1 MVEERLELVELR
13 ENFYRD
19 SFGKM
24 ILLIVGFCVAI
35 CLLAG
40 ISFYLYLDKPKP
52 IVFPV
57 LDEWRV
63 MAPVPVD
70 QPYVSAPE
78 LLQWTSDVLR
88 TVFVFDFINYNEQ
101 LKAYTHYFTSDGWNI
116 FLNQL
121 SNYVSQDT
129 LTNEKQ
135 FVNGTPAGAPYIVS
149 QGLLSGRYAW
159 WLQMPLTISYV
170 GSKNSYNQSL
180 TFQVL
185 VVRVPTLNNLS
196 GLAIDNMMVVKGNPS

>member
-1 MVEERLELVELR
+1 MVEERLEPVVLT

-24 ILLIVGFCVAI
+24 ILLIMGFIIAI

-40 ISFYLYLDKPKP
+40 ISFYLYFDKPKP

-57 LDEWRV
+57 LEEWRV
-63 MAPVPVD
+63 AAPVAVD

-78 LLQWTSDVLR
+78 LLQWTSDALR
-88 TVFVFDFINYNEQ
+88 TVFVFDFINYNDQ
-101 LKAYTHYFTSDGWNI
+101 LKAYTHYFTADGWNI

-121 SNYVSQDT
+121 NNYVSQDKVI
-129 LTNEKQ
+129 NEKQ
-135 FVNGTPAGAPYIVS
+135 FINGTPAGAPYIVS

-159 WLQMPLTISYV
+159 WLQMPLIMSYV
-170 GSKNSYNQSL
+170 GSKSSYNQSM

-196 GLAIDNMMVVKGNPS
+196 GLAIDNMMVVKDNPS